1 MGGYRPEL
9 DTSPILG
16 PERANYYQSLI
27 GILRWAIEL
36 GRIDIHIDV
45 TLLSSYLAQPRVGH
59 LEQVWHIFSYL
70 KHHINSHLVFDP
82 KYVNWDQAD
91 FQRYDWTDFY
101 HDAKEPIPPNAPEP
115 RGYEVQINAFVDAHH
130 AGNK

>member
-16 PERANYYQSLI
+16 PEQANYYQSLI

-59 LEQVWHIFSYL
+59 FEQVWHIFSSY
-70 KHHINSHLVFDP
+70 LVFDP

-115 RGYEVQINAFVDAHH
+115 RG
-130 AGNK
+130 

>member
-1 MGGYRPEL
+1 
-9 DTSPILG
+9 
-16 PERANYYQSLI
+16 
-27 GILRWAIEL
+27 
-36 GRIDIHIDV
+36 V

-59 LEQVWHIFSYL
+59 LEQVWHIFSSY
-70 KHHINSHLVFDP
+70 LVFDP